1 MGLPVGVDRC
11 FVDKYYYGIIKG
23 VDGADYRLLTGLHFS
38 DQILKSQLTALV
50 LISSGQVTLTQVPS
64 LVGAL

>member
-23 VDGADYRLLTGLHFS
+23 VDGADCRLLTGLTFLQS
-38 DQILKSQLTALV
+38 DSEVSINCPGSD
-50 LISSGQVTLTQVPS
+50 I
-64 LVGAL
+64 